1 MDRSGAEMAAAA
13 ATEGTLG
20 EEVAGRHNEAIATEV
35 VQREEEVGEHNAET
49 VAAWCHRK
57 GAGTAGKPRGGWLQR
72 EGMGHKE

>member
-13 ATEGTLG
+13 ATKGTLG
-20 EEVAGRHNEAIATEV
+20 EEVAGRLNEAIATEV

-57 GAGTAGKPRGGWLQR
+57 
-72 EGMGHKE
+72 